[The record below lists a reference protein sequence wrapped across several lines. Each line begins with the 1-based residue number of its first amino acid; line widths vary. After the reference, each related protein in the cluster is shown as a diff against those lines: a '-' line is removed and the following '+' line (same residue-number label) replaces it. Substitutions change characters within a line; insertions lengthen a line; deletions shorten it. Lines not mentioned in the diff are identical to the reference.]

1 MSQTLTL
8 SNSVYAWLQEEAQR
22 RGLSTVEE
30 LLEAWKAE
38 GDELRRRREVV
49 DEIKALQEELSAK
62 YGEMPDSVDLI
73 REDRDR

>member
-8 SNSVYAWLQEEAQR
+8 SNSVYTWLQEEAQK

-38 GDELRRRREVV
+38 GDELRQRQEVGQRITALRER
-49 DEIKALQEELSAK
+49 LYAK
-62 YGEMPDSVDLI
+62 YGEMPDSTELI

>member
-8 SNSVYAWLQEEAQR
+8 SNSVYTWLQEEAQK

-38 GDELRRRREVV
+38 GDELRRRQEVGTRIDALRER
-49 DEIKALQEELSAK
+49 LYAK
-62 YGEMPDSVDLI
+62 YGEMPDSVDHI